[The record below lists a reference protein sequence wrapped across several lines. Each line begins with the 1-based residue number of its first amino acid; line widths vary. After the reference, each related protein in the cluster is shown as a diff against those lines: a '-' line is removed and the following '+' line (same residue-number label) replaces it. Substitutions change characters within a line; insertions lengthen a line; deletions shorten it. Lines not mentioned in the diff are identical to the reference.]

1 MISPYFSSDRA
12 VSVHT
17 KRPEMRILV
26 TGGTGRVGAN
36 LVTRLLAEGHEI
48 RAFVYPGDASR
59 AHKLDAFPG
68 VETVAGDLRNLDD
81 VGRAVKGVDAIYHL
95 AAAFGGPFDN
105 RQYLDINAMGT
116 LNLLESVRAHCPNLH
131 RFVYACTVAVYLR
144 LEENG
149 RYFEQ
154 PIPEDMVARY
164 HQMPYFLTKWI
175 GEELAMAYHYQ
186 YGLPTTSFRFSTI
199 IEPSE
204 FFNESGLPKILA
216 FSTQYEHHKSMT
228 SSDRDTQAM
237 LDNLVSQWTGVDQL
251 LLSRNPNGVPHKE
264 HFCDVRD
271 IARGLILAIEREEA
285 VGEEFNLAGGV
296 IIDWGEVV
304 PWLAERYGVGYADAR
319 LPSANYYTL
328 DLTKIQTLLGF
339 EPQHDLNSVVETAEA
354 IRSGEE
360 TDVVPTGMRYGEG

>member
-12 VSVHT
+12 VSIHT
-17 KRPEMRILV
+17 QRPEMRILV

-116 LNLLESVRAHCPNLH
+116 LNLLESVRAQCPNLH

-154 PIPEDMVARY
+154 PISEGMVARY

-228 SSDRDTQAM
+228 SSDSDTQAM
-237 LDNLVSQWTGVDQL
+237 LDNLRAQWTGEDKL

-271 IARGLILAIEREEA
+271 IARGLILGIEKEEA
-285 VGEEFNLAGGV
+285 VGEEFTLAGGV
-296 IIDWGEVV
+296 IIDWGQAV
-304 PWLAERYGVGYADAR
+304 PSLAERYGVGYADAR

-339 EPQHDLNSVVETAEA
+339 EPQHDLKSVVETAEA